1 MVTTS
6 SSTISVEVKNG
17 VVRLTGTTAT
27 GARRLEAAV
36 LARSANERR
45 TAMDGR
51 NERAKTES
59 EVQEEKPIRAGS
71 SFGTGGQVNSTG
83 GPLQRKGQSRCLA
96 NQILRTGPRDKTT
109 LLRNG
114 QWEGELIDR
123 RKDGS
128 LVVVQSRWVVQRS
141 FSGAPS
147 DVRRLNQDV
156 SAVKQREEAARESE
170 RLALLGTMAGVF
182 AHEVANPLNGLS
194 SALQFVQSALERKE
208 FDAPVRAVIH
218 GALREIDR
226 LGSLLTDFR
235 GIAHPRLAALKRTD
249 LVKNVQEVLACQ
261 LEAYRALGITVK
273 LQFNNPLPPV
283 MADADK
289 IKQVILNLCKNAVE
303 AMPDGGCLILRGYH
317 SDQMVVLEISDSGAG
332 IPEGVNIFE
341 LFKTTKPDGSGL
353 GLPLVQQIVSAHN
366 GTIEYATE
374 PSRGTTFKIYLPVAH
389 NAQGSRV
396 RETHQETTR
405 KQNDPEAEVSQDRAM
420 VHRLL
425 MSSD

>member
-1 MVTTS
+1 
-6 SSTISVEVKNG
+6 
-17 VVRLTGTTAT
+17 
-27 GARRLEAAV
+27 
-36 LARSANERR
+36 
-45 TAMDGR
+45 MDGR
-51 NERAKTES
+51 NERAKTEG
-59 EVQEEKPIRAGS
+59 EVQEEKPILAGS
-71 SFGTGGQVNSTG
+71 SFGTGQVTSRG
-83 GPLQRKGQSRCLA
+83 GFLQRKGQSPCLA
-96 NQILRTGPRDKTT
+96 DQILRTGPRDKTT

-128 LVVVQSRWVVQRS
+128 LLVVQSRWVVQRS

-147 DVRRLNQDV
+147 DVLQLNQDV

-208 FDAPVRAVIH
+208 FGAPVRAVIQ

-273 LQFNNPLPPV
+273 LQFNNPLPV

-317 SDQMVVLEISDSGAG
+317 SDQMVVLEFSDSGAG

-366 GTIEYATE
+366 GTIKYATE
-374 PSRGTTFKIYLPVAH
+374 PGRGTTFKIYLPFAH
-389 NAQGSRV
+389 SAQGSQV

-405 KQNDPEAEVSQDRAM
+405 KKTE
-420 VHRLL
+420 
-425 MSSD
+425 